1 MANHSSI
8 LAWRVP
14 WTQKPGGLRSIR
26 SQSRTRLKRLSTRV
40 HRGNLMTPVHVLK
53 FDFTDASQIMEVLSF
68 FNYKTNPLC
77 FQENVENLNME
88 VQT

>member
-1 MANHSSI
+1 MDTETWWATVHKVAESD
-8 LAWRVP
+8 ATEA
-14 WTQKPGGLRSIR
+14 TQH
-26 SQSRTRLKRLSTRV
+26 TRV

-53 FDFTDASQIMEVLSF
+53 FDFTDSSQIMEVLSF